1 MTCATIGRKRILM
14 IFRINLCR
22 KEDWNTLVRK
32 NTIARDPIGST
43 RNSISRRDRRSLRRR
58 ILEEADRGLTMDTDK
73 IVGMH
78 IMIGNTMSPMIMN
91 SLPSFSFYSTLFST
105 EYNPKLSDA
114 TSATRVAYVKFMAH
128 TLRKEQNEDDQ
139 ADVKIV
145 HEKKSILRT
154 TSKASVVCGH
164 AHELSQN
171 SLNGTCSILFV
182 FKIYRRVWLK

>member
-1 MTCATIGRKRILM
+1 MTCAAIGREEILM
-14 IFRINLCR
+14 IFRIDLCR

-32 NTIARDPIGST
+32 NTVARDPIGST
-43 RNSISRRDRRSLRRR
+43 RNSISRRDRRSLRRS
-58 ILEEADRGLTMDTDK
+58 ILEEAERGLTMDTDK

-78 IMIGNTMSPMIMN
+78 IVIGNPMRQMIMN
-91 SLPSFSFYSTLFST
+91 LLISLSLTFFST

-128 TLRKEQNEDDQ
+128 TLRKEQNEDDK

-164 AHELSQN
+164 ELFHN
-171 SLNGTCSILFV
+171 SLNDSHPILFP
-182 FKIYRRVWLK
+182 FQFYRRVWLR